1 MYKGNRSHKGWYGK
15 GTRIR
20 KFDRNVWENRTN
32 NLSNV
37 DISTSIGTFSLGRW
51 EKDERIG
58 GAIKR
63 FFSILFF
70 FLFRAE
76 KFRCFAKCD
85 YTGWLVEHDNIISSA
100 IILRNGIWIYSGE
113 TAGLTR
119 SSIEI
124 KQGFRVSVDPLL
136 RSCTRLV
143 LHACMRA
150 RQWKRISLSLSLY
163 RSPFVYP
170 SRKLAYILIAFHR
183 IPGKIRSKSPRRGS
197 RRDLVVVRRNSDF
210 SRHRTG
216 RNDNLNA
223 PRRFFLAP
231 SDSSSMEDTHV
242 DPINHR
248 FERFSGLNYSSHKLF
263 G

>member
-1 MYKGNRSHKGWYGK
+1 M
-15 GTRIR
+15 
-20 KFDRNVWENRTN
+20 
-32 NLSNV
+32 
-37 DISTSIGTFSLGRW
+37 STIT
-51 EKDERIG
+51 
-58 GAIKR
+58 
-63 FFSILFF
+63 
-70 FLFRAE
+70 
-76 KFRCFAKCD
+76 
-85 YTGWLVEHDNIISSA
+85 SSA
-100 IILRNGIWIYSGE
+100 RRSYFATGSGF
-113 TAGLTR
+113 
-119 SSIEI
+119 I
-124 KQGFRVSVDPLL
+124 P
-136 RSCTRLV
+136 
-143 LHACMRA
+143 A
-150 RQWKRISLSLSLY
+150 RQRGLHDLLSKLNRDFAFPLTPFSVRVRASCYTRACVHANGNASLSLSLSVY

-223 PRRFFLAP
+223 SRRFFLAL